1 MLLEIAGDA
10 SIASFAHLP
19 IRPGIIEDGKIL
31 DWTELARKIRE
42 LCASAKPEPVALS
55 RNVPVLLSVPESRSF
70 MHVFKFP
77 KNITTEDLPGAIKEE
92 ALRTIPIDFNQ
103 VYWDWRIMNTEDNDH
118 TVVSFAA
125 TNKNIIQEYLAM
137 CKELGMSPVAI
148 EMETMSLSRALL
160 GASSGITTIMDIG
173 TRTTTL
179 AFYDEHRRLDMSVS
193 IPIAGNSFNQAIV
206 ENLHVSWSEAESMK
220 RHEGFDRRI
229 ADNRTLIIL
238 QERVQAILRE
248 FNKARTY
255 YELRFD
261 KKIARMMLAGG
272 ASLVPCLDE
281 YLQTNLPFPVEKGD
295 PLSRLSPRVMAQLEG
310 VHPIFLAPVI
320 GLALRG
326 HIGEK
331 SVDEINLLHN
341 WEDEQWAL
349 REEQIFS
356 HLRWLAFPLAIA
368 SFALISYVVYDY
380 LYLPK
385 MRLQEEA
392 SARITP
398 YLSSLPVIETATSSE
413 DLVSV
418 ATSTEEGIV
427 PSSASSSMNA
437 VATSATSSVI
447 AITTEKVRILGTPTG
462 WLNVRALPSKTARV
476 LLRAYPDEEYIV
488 HERRAEWVAIELPN
502 GVVGWVFGIYVTN
515 L

>member
-77 KNITTEDLPGAIKEE
+77 KNITTEDLPGAIREE

-206 ENLHVSWSEAESMK
+206 ENLHVGWSEAESMK

-380 LYLPK
+380 IYLPK

-413 DLVSV
+413 GLVSV
-418 ATSTEEGIV
+418 ATRTEEGIV
-427 PSSASSSMNA
+427 PSNASSSMNV

-462 WLNVRALPSKTARV
+462 WLNIRALPSKTARV

-502 GVVGWVFGIYVTN
+502 GVVGWVFDIYVTN